1 MHAVIAYNKLFSD
14 KNPYQPNSRNACEFF
29 GCFVVVKSNYGRNV
43 WGCKLASFENREIT
57 GFVV

>member
-43 WGCKLASFENREIT
+43 
-57 GFVV
+57 